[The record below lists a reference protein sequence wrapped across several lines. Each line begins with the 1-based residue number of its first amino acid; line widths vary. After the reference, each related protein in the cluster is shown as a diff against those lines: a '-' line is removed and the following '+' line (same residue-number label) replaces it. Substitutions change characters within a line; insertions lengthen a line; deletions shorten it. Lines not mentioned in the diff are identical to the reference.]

1 MKKNHERHY
10 VHFICNGLTGFVEV
24 EPEGAMW
31 VNYAGDRRVYV
42 ALQGRLRNVVDH
54 ILAQH
59 SLLAGRVG

>member
-1 MKKNHERHY
+1 M
-10 VHFICNGLTGFVEV
+10 

-31 VNYAGDRRVYV
+31 VNYAGDRRAYM

-59 SLLAGRVG
+59 NLFAGRVG